1 MKAIILAGGGGT
13 RLWPLSREDFPKQ
26 FLNFGLGLSLL
37 QRTVQRLLKAP
48 FIEEV
53 VIATNA
59 HHLALVERQLK
70 KINAWE
76 KVQILI
82 EPCRKNTAP
91 AIGLAV
97 KYLERFCKA
106 KKNDSI
112 LVLPSDHLI
121 EPEEIFLD
129 ALEQMKKVAQ
139 EKWLITFGIRP
150 LRPETGYGYI
160 EIGRKY
166 HALAFEATRFVEKPD
181 LKLAQKY
188 LADPKFYWNA
198 GIFMFSPQTF
208 WEEIKEH
215 APSLSGLLDADYE
228 QVIREFDRMPDLSI
242 DYAVMEKSKKVLVCP
257 LAVSWSDV
265 GSWDSVYE
273 AFEKDQNQ
281 NVKIGSVL
289 DIDTKNS
296 LIVSNNRL
304 VSTIGLEEML
314 IVETEDA
321 IFISKKGESQRV
333 KHLVKELAEK
343 GKAKRLPPGFV
354 LLDKTEEYEIKK
366 VSLSPMEKMSY
377 AQKEGIDVQWVTLG
391 ENGDEWTLN
400 ENGHWENFNPTSEQM
415 SWILIETKANR
426 LLSLSSLS

>member
-1 MKAIILAGGGGT
+1 M
-13 RLWPLSREDFPKQ
+13 
-26 FLNFGLGLSLL
+26 
-37 QRTVQRLLKAP
+37 
-48 FIEEV
+48 
-53 VIATNA
+53 
-59 HHLALVERQLK
+59 
-70 KINAWE
+70 
-76 KVQILI
+76 
-82 EPCRKNTAP
+82 
-91 AIGLAV
+91 
-97 KYLERFCKA
+97 
-106 KKNDSI
+106 
-112 LVLPSDHLI
+112 
-121 EPEEIFLD
+121 
-129 ALEQMKKVAQ
+129 
-139 EKWLITFGIRP
+139 
-150 LRPETGYGYI
+150 
-160 EIGRKY
+160 
-166 HALAFEATRFVEKPD
+166 
-181 LKLAQKY
+181 
-188 LADPKFYWNA
+188 
-198 GIFMFSPQTF
+198 
-208 WEEIKEH
+208 
-215 APSLSGLLDADYE
+215 
-228 QVIREFDRMPDLSI
+228 
-242 DYAVMEKSKKVLVCP
+242 
-257 LAVSWSDV
+257 
-265 GSWDSVYE
+265 
-273 AFEKDQNQ
+273 
-281 NVKIGSVL
+281 KIGSVL